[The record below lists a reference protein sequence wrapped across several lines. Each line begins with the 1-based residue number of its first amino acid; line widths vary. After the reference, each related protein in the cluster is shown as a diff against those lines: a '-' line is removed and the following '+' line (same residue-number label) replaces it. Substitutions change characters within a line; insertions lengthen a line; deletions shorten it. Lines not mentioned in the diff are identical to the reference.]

1 MLFTD
6 LPEPGWIDQPQQL
19 ADMVKVLAQQP
30 ILAVDTESNSL
41 HAYQEQ
47 VCLIQFSIHQIDYLV
62 DPLALESIAILG
74 ELFVN
79 PTIEKIFHAAEYD
92 VICMK
97 RDFGFSF
104 TNLFDTMV
112 AGRILG
118 RSAVGLAAML
128 EKEFGITLDKHFQRA
143 NWGQRPLSAPM
154 KAYARLDT
162 HFLLPLR
169 DRLKE
174 ELQTA
179 GRWALAEE
187 DFNRLCAVNWHN
199 NGHPDD
205 VNLTAFWRIS
215 GIQDLGPHQLAVLRE
230 LYNYRDQQARIT
242 NQPHFK
248 IMSNQ
253 VLLEVAQTCPHYI
266 QELHLLPSF
275 SDLQIRRYGKALLE
289 AVRRGIQAPPLK
301 RPSPQRTEEQVTNR
315 LETLRNW
322 RKKTGLAMG
331 VESDVVL
338 PRDLLYTIAVLN
350 PCSPGDLAKIMQ
362 DVPWRYDRFGKEILK
377 ALDH

>member
-6 LPEPGWIDQPQQL
+6 LPEPGWIDQPKQL
-19 ADMVKVLAQQP
+19 ADMVQVLAQQP

-47 VCLIQFSIHQIDYLV
+47 VCLIQFSIQPVDYLV
-62 DPLALESIAILG
+62 DPLALESIAMLG
-74 ELFVN
+74 ELFAN
-79 PTIEKIFHAAEYD
+79 PAIEKVFHAAEYD

-104 TNLFDTMV
+104 TNLFDTMA

-118 RSAVGLAAML
+118 RPGVGLAAML
-128 EKEFGITLDKHFQRA
+128 EEEFGIALDKHFQRT
-143 NWGQRPLSAPM
+143 NWGQRPLSLAM

-162 HFLLPLR
+162 HYLLALR

-174 ELQTA
+174 KLQAA
-179 GRWALAEE
+179 GRWGLAEE
-187 DFNRLCAVNWHN
+187 DFNRLCAVNGHN
-199 NGHPDD
+199 NGHSEDE
-205 VNLTAFWRIS
+205 NFSALWRIS
-215 GIQDLGPHQLAVLRE
+215 GIQDLNPHQLTVMRE
-230 LYNYRDQQARIT
+230 LYNYRDQQARLT
-242 NQPHFK
+242 NQPQFK
-248 IMSNQ
+248 ILSNQ

-266 QELHLLPSF
+266 QELHLLPTI

-301 RPSPQRTEEQVTNR
+301 RPSQPRPDDQVANR
-315 LETLRNW
+315 QETLRSW
-322 RKKTGLAMG
+322 RRRAGLAMG

-338 PRDLLYTIAVLN
+338 PRDVLYSIAASN
-350 PCSPGDLAKIMQ
+350 PCNPDDLAKVMA
-362 DVPWRYDRFGKEILK
+362 DVPWRFGRFGKEILRV
-377 ALDH
+377 LGH

>member
-6 LPEPGWIDQPQQL
+6 LPEPAWIDQPKPL
-19 ADMVKVLAQQP
+19 AEMVTVLAQHP

-47 VCLIQFSIHQIDYLV
+47 VCLIQFSTTQIDYLV
-62 DPLALESIAILG
+62 DPLALDSLTILG
-74 ELFVN
+74 ELFAN
-79 PTIEKIFHAAEYD
+79 PGIEKIFHAAEYD
-92 VICMK
+92 VLCMK

-118 RSAVGLAAML
+118 KSAVGLASML
-128 EKEFGITLDKHFQRA
+128 ENEFGIALDKHFQRA

-162 HFLLPLR
+162 HFLFPLR

-174 ELQTA
+174 ELQKA

-187 DFNRLCAVNWHN
+187 DFNRLCAI
-199 NGHPDD
+199 NGHNGHSDD

-215 GIQDLGPHQLAVLRE
+215 GIQDLNPHQLAVMKE
-230 LYNYRDQQARIT
+230 LYTFRDQQARLT

-248 IMSNQ
+248 ILSNQ

-266 QELHLLPSF
+266 QELHLLPTI
-275 SDLQIRRYGKALLE
+275 SDLQIRRYGKALLD
-289 AVRRGIQAPPLK
+289 AVRRGNQAPPIK
-301 RPSPQRTEEQVTNR
+301 RPSPQRTEEQVANR
-315 LETLRNW
+315 LEILRSW
-322 RKKTGLAMG
+322 RRRAGLAMG

-338 PRDLLYTIAVLN
+338 PRDVLYTIAASN
-350 PCSPGDLAKIMQ
+350 PCSAADLAGIMQ
-362 DVPWRYDRFGKEILK
+362 DVPWRLARFGKEILR
-377 ALDH
+377 ALGH

>member
-19 ADMVKVLAQQP
+19 ADMVQVLAQQS

-47 VCLIQFSIHQIDYLV
+47 VCLIQFSISQIDYLV

-74 ELFVN
+74 ELFAN
-79 PTIEKIFHAAEYD
+79 PAIEKVFHAAEYD

-104 TNLFDTMV
+104 TNIFDTMA

-128 EKEFGITLDKHFQRA
+128 EEEFGIALDKHFQRA

-162 HFLLPLR
+162 HFLLALR

-174 ELQTA
+174 ELQNA

-187 DFNRLCAVNWHN
+187 DFNRLCAVNAHT
-199 NGHPDD
+199 NGHSDD
-205 VNLTAFWRIS
+205 VNPTAFWRIS
-215 GIQDLGPHQLAVLRE
+215 GIQDLSPHQLAVLRE
-230 LYNYRDQQARIT
+230 LYSYRDQQARIT

-248 IMSNQ
+248 ILSNQ

-266 QELHLLPSF
+266 QELHLLPTI

-322 RKKTGLAMG
+322 RKKAGLTMG

-338 PRDLLYTIAVLN
+338 PRDLLYTIAVSN
-350 PCSPGDLAKIMQ
+350 PCSLGDLAGIMQ
-362 DVPWRYDRFGKEILK
+362 DVPWRLDRFGKEILK
-377 ALDH
+377 VLGH